1 MYSCF
6 VVKAQGCLHHKE
18 GLEGCFMYKTVVG
31 CCEGRPNQFLKTG
44 VREEALS
51 IIINLSAALICLF
64 LSLSP
69 IHYLHFRSTIP
80 FLFCVV
86 FVHLSFSPPLLHSS
100 PPLLVFWLIS
110 PCPVFQCFSMWIL
123 LFTNKPDKPE
133 WKADTHTHTWEASAP
148 LLFSFT
154 RSHTWRGACMHG
166 WSWCSKRWSQSYL
179 WPICILRGPSGRL
192 LDPPAYPSH
201 LTDEEQTNGL
211 ISYLL
216 GD

>member
-1 MYSCF
+1 
-6 VVKAQGCLHHKE
+6 
-18 GLEGCFMYKTVVG
+18 MYKTVVG

-133 WKADTHTHTWEASAP
+133 WKADTRTP
-148 LLFSFT
+148 
-154 RSHTWRGACMHG
+154 
-166 WSWCSKRWSQSYL
+166 
-179 WPICILRGPSGRL
+179 GRL
-192 LDPPAYPSH
+192 LHLCSSH
-201 LTDEEQTNGL
+201 LHARTRGEAHVCTDEAGVLRDGHNPTFGPSVFCEDPLDGCLTLLL
-211 ISYLL
+211 ILPTWQMRSRQIV
-216 GD
+216 